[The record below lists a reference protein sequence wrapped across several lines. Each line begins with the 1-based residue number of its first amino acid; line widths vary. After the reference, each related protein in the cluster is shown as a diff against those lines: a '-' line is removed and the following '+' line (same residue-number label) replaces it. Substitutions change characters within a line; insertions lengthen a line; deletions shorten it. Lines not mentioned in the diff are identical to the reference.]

1 MKKEKVL
8 GTKRWIYWVSIGVV
22 LIIIYKLLDNFTG
35 IGDWMGNLFS
45 VLAPFIEGILIA
57 YILYTPCKK
66 IETILL
72 KRKNKFVKK
81 RARGISIL
89 LTYIIVLA
97 LIIWFM
103 NVIIPTL
110 VNSISDLI
118 KNVQSYYNSV
128 VSDSPN
134 YAITPF
140 IQDNILKPV
149 VEWIQNVDFE
159 SFFTVDKIKEYLSSA
174 MGIIKGIVNIFIAV
188 ICSVYILAQRTR
200 IVNFLNRFAKAVL
213 IKRGYER
220 FNRYFTS
227 GNAIFFRYLSSQ
239 MLDGIVVAVITS
251 IAMTIM
257 GVKYSV
263 LLGTLIGISNLIP
276 YFGAIFG
283 VAIAIIITILTGG
296 WEQALIMG
304 IVVIILQQLD
314 ANLINP
320 RITSSSLKV
329 SPLLIMFAVTV
340 GGAYF
345 GVLGMFLAAPIFTL
359 IKVIVDDFVNERNR
373 EKDLKEARTLKNVQD
388 ITEKNNPQ

>member
-1 MKKEKVL
+1 
-8 GTKRWIYWVSIGVV
+8 
-22 LIIIYKLLDNFTG
+22 
-35 IGDWMGNLFS
+35 
-45 VLAPFIEGILIA
+45 
-57 YILYTPCKK
+57 
-66 IETILL
+66 
-72 KRKNKFVKK
+72 
-81 RARGISIL
+81 
-89 LTYIIVLA
+89 
-97 LIIWFM
+97 M

-118 KNVQSYYNSV
+118 KNVQTYYNSV
-128 VSDSPN
+128 ISDSPN

-159 SFFTVDKIKEYLSSA
+159 SFFTIDRIKEYLSSA

-200 IVNFLNRFAKAVL
+200 IVGFLNRLAKAIL
-213 IKRGYER
+213 TKKGYER
-220 FNRYFTS
+220 FNRYFTN

-296 WEQALIMG
+296 WEQALIMA
-304 IVVIILQQLD
+304 IVVIILQQID

-345 GVLGMFLAAPIFTL
+345 GVLGMFLSAPIFTL
-359 IKVIVDDFVNERNR
+359 IKVIVDDFVNERNK
-373 EKDLKEARTLKNVQD
+373 EKDLKESKTLKNIQD
-388 ITEKNNPQ
+388 ITE

>member
-22 LIIIYKLLDNFTG
+22 LILIYKLLDNFTG
-35 IGDWMGNLFS
+35 IGDWVGNLFS

-66 IETILL
+66 IENILI
-72 KRKNKFVKK
+72 KRKNKFIKK

-89 LTYIIVLA
+89 VTYLIVFA

-118 KNVQSYYNSV
+118 KNVQTYYNSV
-128 VSDSPN
+128 ISDSPN

-159 SFFTVDKIKEYLSSA
+159 SFFTIDRIKEYLSSA

-200 IVNFLNRFAKAVL
+200 IVGFLNRLAKAML
-213 IKRGYER
+213 TKKGYER
-220 FNRYFTS
+220 FNRYFTN

-296 WEQALIMG
+296 WEQALIMA
-304 IVVIILQQLD
+304 IVVIILQQID

-345 GVLGMFLAAPIFTL
+345 GVLGMFLSAPIFTL
-359 IKVIVDDFVNERNR
+359 IKVIVDDFVNERNK
-373 EKDLKEARTLKNVQD
+373 EKDLKKVKL
-388 ITEKNNPQ
+388 

>member
-22 LIIIYKLLDNFTG
+22 LILIYKLLDNFTG
-35 IGDWMGNLFS
+35 IGDWVGNLFS

-66 IETILL
+66 IENILI
-72 KRKNKFVKK
+72 KRKNKFIKK

-89 LTYIIVLA
+89 VTYIIVFA

-118 KNVQSYYNSV
+118 KNVQTYYNSV
-128 VSDSPN
+128 ISDSPN

-159 SFFTVDKIKEYLSSA
+159 SFFTIDRIKEYLSSA

-200 IVNFLNRFAKAVL
+200 IVGFLNKLAKAIL
-213 IKRGYER
+213 TKKGYER
-220 FNRYFTS
+220 FNRYFTN

-296 WEQALIMG
+296 WEQALIMA
-304 IVVIILQQLD
+304 IVVIILQQID

-345 GVLGMFLAAPIFTL
+345 GVLGMFLSAPIFTL
-359 IKVIVDDFVNERNR
+359 IKVIVDDFVNERNK
-373 EKDLKEARTLKNVQD
+373 EKDLKESKTLKNIQD
-388 ITEKNNPQ
+388 ITE

>member
-1 MKKEKVL
+1 MKKEKVM

-35 IGDWMGNLFS
+35 IGEWIGNFFS

-66 IETILL
+66 VEKFLE
-72 KRKNKFVKK
+72 KRKNKFIKK
-81 RARGISIL
+81 HARGTSI
-89 LTYIIVLA
+89 TIVYILVFA
-97 LIIWFM
+97 LIVWFM
-103 NVIIPTL
+103 TAIIPTIASS
-110 VNSISDLI
+110 VSDLI
-118 KNVQSYYNSV
+118 SNVQSYYNAV
-128 VSDSPN
+128 VSDSPDLS
-134 YAITPF
+134 ITPF

-149 VEWIQNVDFE
+149 VDWIQNIDFE
-159 SFFTVDKIKEYLSSA
+159 SWFTMDKIREYLSSA
-174 MGIIKGIVNIFIAV
+174 MGLIRGVVNIFIAI

-200 IVNFLNRFAKAVL
+200 IVRFLNRFARATLTEK
-213 IKRGYER
+213 GYRR
-220 FNRYFTS
+220 FKKYFEQ
-227 GNAIFFRYLSSQ
+227 GNNIFFRYLSSQ
-239 MLDGIVVAVITS
+239 MLDGIVVALITS
-251 IAMTIM
+251 IAMSLM
-257 GVKYSV
+257 GVKYSI
-263 LLGTLIGISNLIP
+263 LLGTLIGFSNLIP

-296 WEQALIMG
+296 WQQALIMG
-304 IVVIILQQLD
+304 IVVIVLQQLD

-345 GVLGMFLAAPIFTL
+345 GVLGMFLAAPVFTL

-373 EKDLKEARTLKNVQD
+373 EKDRKSALNKIEEPEQ
-388 ITEKNNPQ
+388 

>member
-22 LIIIYKLLDNFTG
+22 LILIYKLLDNFTG
-35 IGDWMGNLFS
+35 IGDWVGNLFS

-66 IETILL
+66 IENILI
-72 KRKNKFVKK
+72 KRKNKFIKK

-89 LTYIIVLA
+89 VTYIIVFA

-118 KNVQSYYNSV
+118 KNVQTYYNSV
-128 VSDSPN
+128 ISDSPN

-159 SFFTVDKIKEYLSSA
+159 SFFTIDRIKEYLSSA

-200 IVNFLNRFAKAVL
+200 IVGFLNRLAKAML
-213 IKRGYER
+213 TKKGYER
-220 FNRYFTS
+220 FNRYFTN

-296 WEQALIMG
+296 WEQALIMA
-304 IVVIILQQLD
+304 IVVIILQQID

-345 GVLGMFLAAPIFTL
+345 GVLGMFLSAPIFTL
-359 IKVIVDDFVNERNR
+359 IKVIVDDFVNERNK
-373 EKDLKEARTLKNVQD
+373 EKDLKETKTLKNIQD
-388 ITEKNNPQ
+388 ITE

>member
-1 MKKEKVL
+1 MKKEKIL

-22 LIIIYKLLDNFTG
+22 LILIYKLLDNFTG
-35 IGDWMGNLFS
+35 IGDWVGNLFS

-66 IETILL
+66 IENTLI
-72 KRKNKFVKK
+72 KRKNKFIKK

-89 LTYIIVLA
+89 VTYIIVFA

-118 KNVQSYYNSV
+118 KNVQTYYNSV
-128 VSDSPN
+128 ISDSPN

-159 SFFTVDKIKEYLSSA
+159 SFFTIDRIKEYLSSA

-200 IVNFLNRFAKAVL
+200 IVGFLNRLAKAIL
-213 IKRGYER
+213 TKKGYER
-220 FNRYFTS
+220 FNRYFTN

-296 WEQALIMG
+296 WEQALIMA
-304 IVVIILQQLD
+304 IVVIILQQID

-345 GVLGMFLAAPIFTL
+345 GVLGMFLSAPIFTL
-359 IKVIVDDFVNERNR
+359 IKVIVDDFVNERNK
-373 EKDLKEARTLKNVQD
+373 EKDLKESKTLKNIQD
-388 ITEKNNPQ
+388 ITE

>member
-1 MKKEKVL
+1 MKKEKIL

-22 LIIIYKLLDNFTG
+22 LILIYKLLDNFTG
-35 IGDWMGNLFS
+35 IGDWVGNLFS

-66 IETILL
+66 IENILI
-72 KRKNKFVKK
+72 KRKNKFIKK

-89 LTYIIVLA
+89 VTYIIVFA

-118 KNVQSYYNSV
+118 KNVQTYYNSV
-128 VSDSPN
+128 ISDSPN

-159 SFFTVDKIKEYLSSA
+159 SFFTIDRIKEYLSSA

-200 IVNFLNRFAKAVL
+200 IVGFLNRLAKAML
-213 IKRGYER
+213 TKKGYER
-220 FNRYFTS
+220 FNRYFTN

-296 WEQALIMG
+296 WEQALIMA
-304 IVVIILQQLD
+304 IVVIILQQID

-345 GVLGMFLAAPIFTL
+345 GVLGMFLSAPIFTL
-359 IKVIVDDFVNERNR
+359 IKVIVDDFVNERNK
-373 EKDLKEARTLKNVQD
+373 EKDLKESKTLKNIQD
-388 ITEKNNPQ
+388 ITE

>member
-22 LIIIYKLLDNFTG
+22 LILIYKLLDNFTG
-35 IGDWMGNLFS
+35 IGDWVGNLFS

-66 IETILL
+66 IENILI
-72 KRKNKFVKK
+72 KRKNKFIKK

-89 LTYIIVLA
+89 VTYIIVFA

-118 KNVQSYYNSV
+118 KNVQTYYNSV
-128 VSDSPN
+128 ISDSPN

-159 SFFTVDKIKEYLSSA
+159 SFFTIDRIKEYLSSA

-200 IVNFLNRFAKAVL
+200 IVGFLNRLAKAIL
-213 IKRGYER
+213 TKKGYER
-220 FNRYFTS
+220 FNRYFTN

-296 WEQALIMG
+296 WEQALIMA
-304 IVVIILQQLD
+304 IVVIILQQID

-345 GVLGMFLAAPIFTL
+345 GVLGMFLSAPIFTL
-359 IKVIVDDFVNERNR
+359 IKVIVDDFVNERNK
-373 EKDLKEARTLKNVQD
+373 EKDLKETKTLKNIQD
-388 ITEKNNPQ
+388 ITE